1 MTWALAVLQQ
11 TAVKTPD
18 TTGSMAAGYA
28 AIGVL
33 LVGYVLFLWAR
44 YRKAR

>member
-11 TAVKTPD
+11 TAVQTPD
-18 TTGSMAAGYA
+18 TTGSLAAGYT